1 MKVAQYSPKPASKRP
16 DCNRCLRPEKT
27 CICALSCRIDNPM
40 EVIILQHPLE
50 QRQSKG
56 TARLL
61 HLCLQNS
68 RILCGEIFAP
78 ETLNQFLLDGKHN
91 LLLYPA
97 SPDHPSLSALPC
109 DRPAETCRLV
119 VLDGTWRKS
128 RKLLHL
134 NPLLTQLPRVQLPGN
149 LRSGYRIRKAQAE
162 HQLSTLEATA
172 QALSMLEDNAGRY
185 QTLWRSFEDFINF
198 QQGLTPPQAGATDKK
213 TLHLS

>member
-1 MKVAQYSPKPASKRP
+1 
-16 DCNRCLRPEKT
+16 
-27 CICALSCRIDNPM
+27 M

-50 QRQSKG
+50 QRQTKG

-68 RILCGEIFAP
+68 QILSGEVFAP
-78 ETLNQFLLDGKHN
+78 ETLNSFLLDGKHN
-91 LLLYPA
+91 VLLYPA
-97 SPDHPSLSALPC
+97 GPDHPSVSALPC

-134 NPLLTQLPRVQLPGN
+134 NPLLAQLPRVQLPGN
-149 LRSGYRIRKAQAE
+149 LHSGYRIRKAQAE

-172 QALSMLEDNAGRY
+172 QALSMLENNAGRY
-185 QTLWRSFEDFINF
+185 QPLLHSFGEFINF
-198 QQGLTPPQAGATDKK
+198 QLSLTPA
-213 TLHLS
+213 HI